1 VFPTINSY
9 NSSTHAPKEKKKMG
23 CGKSKLDVASGN
35 TVPPSKKS
43 SAGVDASKVGHEKN
57 GTQANVSK
65 LEEQKKSDENDKP
78 KVVVAPDE
86 ISNVQ
91 QDSSLEK
98 KENHEANVVENK
110 TQEIVV
116 TEVKEEDS
124 LENDNQPEAAKE
136 EKSPENGKGMQK
148 SLSL

>member
-1 VFPTINSY
+1 
-9 NSSTHAPKEKKKMG
+9 MG

-35 TVPPSKKS
+35 TIPQSKKS

-65 LEEQKKSDENDKP
+65 LEEQKKSDENVKQVVDDKP
-78 KVVVAPDE
+78 NVVVAPDE
-86 ISNVQ
+86 ITNVQ